1 MHRSHLCAFG
11 LATALFL
18 GLAGPVCA
26 QKVFKCGNTYS
37 HIPCASDAAVKP
49 VYGGQAP
56 DKPAGLTGYELCA
69 AEAPG
74 YVNSPEPG
82 STRIRALGP
91 STAEAIRYAGSSI
104 VAHRH
109 DLGVELKLQQG
120 SGYSGSVTYS
130 CWVSEDQRRIL
141 QFTARRN

>member
-18 GLAGPVCA
+18 SLACPACA

-49 VYGGQAP
+49 VYAGQAP
-56 DKPAGLTGYELCA
+56 DKPLGLSGYELCA

-82 STRIRALGP
+82 STRIRALGL
-91 STAEAIRYAGSSI
+91 SA
-104 VAHRH
+104 
-109 DLGVELKLQQG
+109 
-120 SGYSGSVTYS
+120 
-130 CWVSEDQRRIL
+130 
-141 QFTARRN
+141 TARRN